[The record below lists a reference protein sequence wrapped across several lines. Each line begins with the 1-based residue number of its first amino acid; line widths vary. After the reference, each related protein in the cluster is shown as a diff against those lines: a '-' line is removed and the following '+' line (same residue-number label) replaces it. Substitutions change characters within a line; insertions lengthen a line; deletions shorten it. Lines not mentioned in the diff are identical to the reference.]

1 MGSGA
6 GGAAGRN
13 VRLVLGLGRLG
24 NRRGGSVLARKG
36 LPGIV
41 GGAAGLQGWR
51 GRDGVRV
58 WGYRRRRSRGRR
70 RSVVRGDAVLVLV
83 LLLLLLVLRQARA
96 VCRVLLRL
104 GRLLVGPSQG

>member
-1 MGSGA
+1 MGPGS

-24 NRRGGSVLARKG
+24 HRRGASVLARKG

-41 GGAAGLQGWR
+41 GGAAGLQGGR

-58 WGYRRRRSRGRR
+58 LGYRRRRSRGRR
-70 RSVVRGDAVLVLV
+70 RSVVRGDAVLVLLRRARRVRGV
-83 LLLLLLVLRQARA
+83 LW
-96 VCRVLLRL
+96 
-104 GRLLVGPSQG
+104 LLVGHGAGRGRRRS